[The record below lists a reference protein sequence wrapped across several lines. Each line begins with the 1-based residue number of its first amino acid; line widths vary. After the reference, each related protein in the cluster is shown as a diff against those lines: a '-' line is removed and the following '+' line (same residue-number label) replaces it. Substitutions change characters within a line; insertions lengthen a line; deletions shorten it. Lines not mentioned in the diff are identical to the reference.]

1 MADADDMMLDAA
13 PPKPAIDGSSA
24 AAILLMLLDESEAAT
39 ILKHFGPEE
48 VRGLAK
54 AMFDT
59 ANASEAQIEQAL
71 DRFVVRSRDVSALA
85 IGADTRIRTVINQAV
100 GNVRADNILA
110 AVAPQSSAA
119 SLEMLRW
126 MDVDAISGLLASEH
140 PQVGALILSV
150 LVPDVAARAIET
162 LDELL
167 QADLVLRAAQL
178 TSVPAAAIEDLE
190 SVLAAANV
198 DGQRVAKQAIGGPSD
213 VAKIMKKMPKQLSER
228 TIRALKKTDKLLA
241 QAIEEEMFIFE
252 NLRDLDKKSLGTVLR
267 SVDAAELA
275 IALKGTDEEMVD
287 LCLAT
292 MSKRASETIRD
303 EMAEMTMVK
312 RTDVDEAQKAVMLV
326 VRQMAASG
334 EIMIAGAGDDYV

>member
-1 MADADDMMLDAA
+1 MPDAA
-13 PPKPAIDGSSA
+13 ELAATPQKSAIDGSAA

-39 ILKHFGPEE
+39 ILKHLGPEE
-48 VRGLAK
+48 VRLLAK

-59 ANASEAQIEQAL
+59 ANANEQEIGQAL
-71 DRFVVRSRDVSALA
+71 DRFVTRSRDVSALA
-85 IGADTRIRTVINQAV
+85 IGADTRIRTVMTQAV

-110 AVAPQSSAA
+110 AVAPQRSAA

-126 MDVDAISGLLASEH
+126 MDVDAISALLASEH

-167 QADLVLRAAQL
+167 QADLVLRAAML

-190 SVLAAANV
+190 AVLASANV

-228 TIRALKKTDKLLA
+228 TLRSLKKHDRVLA
-241 QAIEEEMFIFE
+241 QTIEEEMFIFE
-252 NLRDLDKKSLGTVLR
+252 NLRDLDKKSLSSVLR
-267 SVDAAELA
+267 SVDAAQLA
-275 IALKGTDEEMVD
+275 IALKGAEEDMVD
-287 LCLAT
+287 MCLAT
-292 MSKRASETIRD
+292 MSQRAAETIRD

-312 RTDVDEAQKAVMLV
+312 RADVDDAQKSVMQI
-326 VRQMAASG
+326 VRQMAANG
-334 EIMIAGAGDDYV
+334 EIMIAGGGEDYV

>member
-1 MADADDMMLDAA
+1 VPDAA
-13 PPKPAIDGSSA
+13 ELAATPQKSAIDGSAA

-39 ILKHFGPEE
+39 ILKHLGPEE
-48 VRGLAK
+48 VRLLAK

-59 ANASEAQIEQAL
+59 ANANEQEIGQAL
-71 DRFVVRSRDVSALA
+71 DRFVTRSRDVSALA
-85 IGADTRIRTVINQAV
+85 IGADTRIRTVMTQAV

-110 AVAPQSSAA
+110 AVAPQRSAA

-126 MDVDAISGLLASEH
+126 MDVDAISALLASEH

-167 QADLVLRAAQL
+167 QADLVLRAAML

-190 SVLAAANV
+190 AVLASANV

-228 TIRALKKTDKLLA
+228 TLRSLKKHDRVLA
-241 QAIEEEMFIFE
+241 QTIEEEMFIFE
-252 NLRDLDKKSLGTVLR
+252 NLRDLDKKSLSSVLR
-267 SVDAAELA
+267 SVDAAQLA
-275 IALKGTDEEMVD
+275 IALKGAEEDMVD
-287 LCLAT
+287 MCLAT
-292 MSKRASETIRD
+292 MSQRAAETIRD

-312 RTDVDEAQKAVMLV
+312 RADVDDAQKSVMQI
-326 VRQMAASG
+326 VRQMAANG
-334 EIMIAGAGDDYV
+334 EIMIAGGGEDYV

>member
-1 MADADDMMLDAA
+1 MPDAA
-13 PPKPAIDGSSA
+13 ETMAPPVKTAIEGSSA
-24 AAILLMLLDESEAAT
+24 AAILLMLLDENEAAT
-39 ILKHFGPEE
+39 ILKHLDPDE
-48 VRGLAK
+48 VRQLAK
-54 AMFDT
+54 SMFDT
-59 ANASEAQIEQAL
+59 ANASEQQIGQAL

-85 IGADTRIRTVINQAV
+85 IGADIRIRTVINQAV

-110 AVAPQSSAA
+110 AVAPQRSAA
-119 SLEMLRW
+119 SLEILRW
-126 MDVDAISGLLASEH
+126 MDVDAISALLAQEH

-162 LDELL
+162 LDEIL
-167 QADLVLRAAQL
+167 QADLVLRAAML

-190 SVLAAANV
+190 SVLASANV

-213 VAKIMKKMPKQLSER
+213 VAKIMKKMPKSLSER
-228 TIRALKKTDKLLA
+228 TIRALKKTDKALA

-252 NLRDLDKKSLGTVLR
+252 NLRDLDKKSLGSVLR
-267 SVDAAELA
+267 SVDAAQLA
-275 IALKGTDEEMVD
+275 VALKGTDEEMVD

-292 MSKRASETIRD
+292 MSQRASETIRD

-312 RTDVDEAQKAVMLV
+312 RADVDDAQKSIMTI

-334 EIMIAGAGDDYV
+334 EIMIAGGGDDYV